1 MPTAKVSFI
10 GPATDEGDQ
19 TALWREDI
27 FFLKQHQDIGWHTWK
42 QKGEKKN
49 RKDGIVPRD

>member
-27 FFLKQHQDIGWHTWK
+27 FFLKQH
-42 QKGEKKN
+42 
-49 RKDGIVPRD
+49 